1 MPKRL
6 SLQTDRRLQAISPS
20 QPVSGRAH
28 KLSAAFTIH
37 LPLPLQLSS
46 SSRPR
51 KYPSQRICL
60 ATRRLLLPSSSRHV
74 VAVVLR
80 SPGCSVPARCIP
92 HAPRRLDEGG
102 RTPVSSLTQPRPH
115 KLQISPCICRSCPPW
130 GALSRP
136 LVHSSGLVVVVV
148 VSQSPFSPF
157 VRGLWICPDQKHPTF
172 FFFFCAP
179 ASGEF
184 YNSSSSL
191 CIRVLGLRTRTVL
204 LLHGRRRVSRPSTTT
219 LIEAWPLR
227 PRPRIFSCRGREKP
241 PRDPNK
247 ERRKHQLKQSP
258 FYARYERDSSH
269 TSISPTASYHCATS
283 PADPRPHDA
292 LISRRGQRLTGHSSG
307 ETAASAL
314 LAERQ
319 NIGPGAPN
327 ETTAQGMTAQ
337 SQQ

>member
-1 MPKRL
+1 MNPVPPPASGSRQV
-6 SLQTDRRLQAISPS
+6 LQCVTDAKETLAADGQTTAGHQPFSASEWPGTQTLRRL
-20 QPVSGRAH
+20 H
-28 KLSAAFTIH
+28 H

-51 KYPSQRICL
+51 NYPSQRICL

-157 VRGLWICPDQKHPTF
+157 VRGLWICPEQKHPTF
-172 FFFFCAP
+172 FF
-179 ASGEF
+179 
-184 YNSSSSL
+184 L
-191 CIRVLGLRTRTVL
+191 LRTRL
-204 LLHGRRRVSRPSTTT
+204 
-219 LIEAWPLR
+219 
-227 PRPRIFSCRGREKP
+227 
-241 PRDPNK
+241 
-247 ERRKHQLKQSP
+247 
-258 FYARYERDSSH
+258 
-269 TSISPTASYHCATS
+269 
-283 PADPRPHDA
+283 
-292 LISRRGQRLTGHSSG
+292 GQIL
-307 ETAASAL
+307 
-314 LAERQ
+314 Q
-319 NIGPGAPN
+319 F
-327 ETTAQGMTAQ
+327 
-337 SQQ
+337 